1 MFRGAFA
8 YLDTLDDEA
17 DKVGEDSQQVNNV
30 QGSLEELPLF
40 GRASE
45 SNQVF

>member
-1 MFRGAFA
+1 MSGTLT

-30 QGSLEELPLF
+30 QGSLEELPLSWST
-40 GRASE
+40 RE
-45 SNQVF
+45 SNNIF